1 MFSLKLKLLFQSDQS
16 LLKQEDRQKLSLL
29 NYKPSFHGP
38 IMVEGMTHHVRHCV
52 SHTLSRGEDVDYDK
66 TGDSMDIS
74 YDDSDESHLRNGKVY
89 RR

>member
-1 MFSLKLKLLFQSDQS
+1 MT
-16 LLKQEDRQKLSLL
+16 ERQA
-29 NYKPSFHGP
+29 
-38 IMVEGMTHHVRHCV
+38 HHVRRDI
-52 SHTLSRGEDVDYDK
+52 SRTLSHGEDIDYDK